1 MPTCGFF
8 GVGSSTSYR
17 EQDEGALYLR
27 GLAASGSGNCVLM
40 IHLEPGG
47 VTGTLTCELEG
58 SGGGEEK

>member
-40 IHLEPGG
+40 IHLEP
-47 VTGTLTCELEG
+47 
-58 SGGGEEK
+58 EE